1 VGSLNTPDPR
11 FFESLGPA
19 TLGELA
25 ELTGSARAP
34 GTEDLEIAAAAI
46 LARADGDAVS
56 FFTDRRL
63 ADAARTTSAAAC
75 FVAAKDAPLLP
86 PGCRAI
92 VAAAP
97 QAAWAIAARR
107 LHRPRRI
114 DPGAP
119 FVHPDAMLED
129 GVSVGHGAV
138 IGAGA
143 QIGAGTQIGA
153 HAVIGPG
160 VAIGRRCEIG
170 PGSAIGFALIGN
182 GVFISASVVIG
193 EAGFGVA
200 AGPRGLI
207 DVPQLGRVIIQDNV
221 SIGAHTC
228 VDRGAFDDTVI
239 GENSKIDNLVQIAH
253 NVVVGRNCAI
263 AGHCGLSGSAVVGD
277 GVQMGGRVG
286 LADHVVIGAGA
297 RLAAAAGVMHDVPAG
312 ETWCGAPARP
322 VRQFFREVAW
332 LSKAAARKDKAGK
345 DWEGEA

>member
-1 VGSLNTPDPR
+1 LNTPDPR
-11 FFESLGPA
+11 FFESLGPV

-25 ELTGSARAP
+25 ELTGSARDP
-34 GTEDLEIAAAAI
+34 DYDDIEVVTAAV
-46 LARADGDAVS
+46 LDRADGSAVS
-56 FFTDRRL
+56 FLSDRKL
-63 ADAARTTSAAAC
+63 ADAAGATGAAAC
-75 FVAAKDAPLLP
+75 FVSAKDAPLLP

-92 VAAAP
+92 VTSAP
-97 QAAWAIAARR
+97 QAAWAIAAQR
-107 LHRPRRI
+107 LHRPWRI
-114 DPGAP
+114 DPRAP
-119 FVHPDAMLED
+119 FVHADAMLEE

-160 VAIGRRCEIG
+160 VTIGRRCVVG
-170 PGSAIGFALIGN
+170 PASTIGFALIGN
-182 GVFISASVVIG
+182 GVQISANVVIG

-200 AGPRGLI
+200 VGPRGLI
-207 DVPQLGRVIIQDNV
+207 DIPQLGRVIIQDNV

-228 VDRGAFDDTVI
+228 IDRGAFDDTVI
-239 GENSKIDNLVQIAH
+239 GENSKIDNLVQVAH
-253 NVVVGRNCAI
+253 NVVVGRNCVI

-312 ETWCGAPARP
+312 ESWCGVPARP

-332 LSKAAARKDKAGK
+332 LTKAAARKERGQA
-345 DWEGEA
+345 

>member
-1 VGSLNTPDPR
+1 LNKPDPR
-11 FFESLGPA
+11 FFESLGPV

-25 ELTGSARAP
+25 ELTGSAREP
-34 GTEDLEIAAAAI
+34 GLDDVEVTTAAV
-46 LARADGDAVS
+46 LASAGGDAVS
-56 FFTDRRL
+56 FLSDRRL
-63 ADAARTTSAAAC
+63 AEAAGVTGAGAC
-75 FVAAKDAPLLP
+75 FVSAKDAPLLP
-86 PGCRAI
+86 AGCRPI
-92 VAAAP
+92 VTAAP
-97 QAAWAIAARR
+97 HAAWAIAAQR

-114 DPGAP
+114 DPSAP
-119 FVHPDAMLED
+119 FVHPDAMLEE
-129 GVSVGHGAV
+129 GVGVGHGAV

-160 VAIGRRCEIG
+160 VAIGRRCLIG
-170 PGSAIGFALIGN
+170 PAATIGFALIGN
-182 GVFISASVVIG
+182 GVQISASAVIG

-200 AGPRGLI
+200 VGPRGLI

-239 GENSKIDNLVQIAH
+239 VENTKIDNLVQIAH

-263 AGHCGLSGSAVVGD
+263 AGHCGLSGSSVVGD

-286 LADHVVIGAGA
+286 LADHVVVGAGA
-297 RLAAAAGVMHDVPAG
+297 RLAAAAGVMHNVPAG
-312 ETWCGAPARP
+312 ESWCGIPARP

-332 LSKAAARKDKAGK
+332 LTKAAARKGK
-345 DWEGEA
+345 DLASKDEA